1 MWIARDI
8 DEGLEAIQLPV
19 PVRAKASE
27 MELYDPNWSLVR
39 GCLDGDSRAQR
50 KLFDQLLP
58 YLKSAVRRYIWSE
71 ADVQD
76 VLQETF
82 LRIFRHLHQYD
93 RTKGQVQTWATK
105 VAINA
110 AITFGTKKVIK
121 NDLERVPEPQVHQP
135 EVLAKLD
142 AEGLL
147 ERLKALPRDQ
157 YNVLILH
164 AVDGYSHD
172 EIAVMLDITPATSRK
187 RLSRAKQWILSRFD
201 LDGGEMILKKSDRN
215 EMD

>member
-1 MWIARDI
+1 MP
-8 DEGLEAIQLPV
+8 LETTVAD
-19 PVRAKASE
+19 
-27 MELYDPNWSLVR
+27 MESFDPNSSLVR
-39 GCLDGDSRAQR
+39 GCLDGDSAAQR

-82 LRIFRHLHQYD
+82 IRIFRHLHKYD

-105 VAINA
+105 IAINA
-110 AITFGTKKVIK
+110 AITFGTKKVK
-121 NDLERVPEPQVHQP
+121 DMARERVYVPEVHQP

-157 YNVLILH
+157 YDVLILH

-172 EIAVMLDITPATSRK
+172 EIAVMLKITSITSRK

-201 LDGGEMILKKSDRN
+201 LEGSEMILKKSDRN

>member
-1 MWIARDI
+1 M
-8 DEGLEAIQLPV
+8 
-19 PVRAKASE
+19 
-27 MELYDPNWSLVR
+27 
-39 GCLDGDSRAQR
+39 GDQS
-50 KLFDQLLP
+50 
-58 YLKSAVRRYIWSE
+58 S
-71 ADVQD
+71 
-76 VLQETF
+76 
-82 LRIFRHLHQYD
+82 HQCGDY
-93 RTKGQVQTWATK
+93 V
-105 VAINA
+105 
-110 AITFGTKKVIK
+110 GTKKVIK
-121 NDLERVPEPQVHQP
+121 NTLERVPEPQVHQP

-147 ERLKALPRDQ
+147 ERLKTLPRDQ

>member
-1 MWIARDI
+1 MP
-8 DEGLEAIQLPV
+8 LETTVAD
-19 PVRAKASE
+19 
-27 MELYDPNWSLVR
+27 MESFDPNSSLVR
-39 GCLDGDSRAQR
+39 GCLDGDSAAQR

-82 LRIFRHLHQYD
+82 IRIFRHLHKYD

-105 VAINA
+105 IAINA
-110 AITFGTKKVIK
+110 AITFGTKKVK
-121 NDLERVPEPQVHQP
+121 DMARERVYVPEVHQP

-157 YNVLILH
+157 YDVLILH

-172 EIAVMLDITPATSRK
+172 EIAAMLKITSITSRK

-201 LDGGEMILKKSDRN
+201 LEGSEMILKKSDRN

>member
-19 PVRAKASE
+19 SVTAKASK
-27 MELYDPNWSLVR
+27 MESDDPNWSLVR
-39 GCLDGDSRAQR
+39 GCLAGDSAAQR

-58 YLKSAVRRYIWSE
+58 YLKSAVRRYIWAE

-76 VLQETF
+76 VLQEAF
-82 LRIFRHLHQYD
+82 IRIFRHLHKYD
-93 RTKGQVQTWATK
+93 RTKSQVQTWATK
-105 VAINA
+105 IAINA
-110 AITFGTKKVIK
+110 AITFGTNKAKQ
-121 NDLERVPEPQVHQP
+121 NAQERAPEPQVQQP
-135 EVLAKLD
+135 EVFAKLD

-157 YNVLILH
+157 YDVLILH

-172 EIAVMLDITPATSRK
+172 EIAVMLDISTTASRK
-187 RLSRAKQWILSRFD
+187 RLSRAKQWVLSRFD
-201 LDGGEMILKKSDRN
+201 LEGREMNLKKSDRN

>member
-1 MWIARDI
+1 MLD
-8 DEGLEAIQLPV
+8 AIQV
-19 PVRAKASE
+19 PMPLETTVAD
-27 MELYDPNWSLVR
+27 MESFDPNSSLVR
-39 GCLDGDSRAQR
+39 GCLDGDSAAQR

-82 LRIFRHLHQYD
+82 IRIFRHLHQHD
-93 RTKGQVQTWATK
+93 PSKGQVQTWATK
-105 VAINA
+105 IAINA
-110 AITFGTKKVIK
+110 AITFGTKKVK
-121 NDLERVPEPQVHQP
+121 HMARERVHIPEVHQP

-157 YNVLILH
+157 YDVLILH

-172 EIAVMLDITPATSRK
+172 EIAVMLKITSITSRK

-201 LDGGEMILKKSDRN
+201 LEGSEMILKKSDRN